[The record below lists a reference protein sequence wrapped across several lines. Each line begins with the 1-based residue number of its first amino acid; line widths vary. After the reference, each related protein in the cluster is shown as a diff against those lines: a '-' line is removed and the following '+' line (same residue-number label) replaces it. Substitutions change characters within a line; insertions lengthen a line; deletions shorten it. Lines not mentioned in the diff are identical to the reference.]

1 MCEGGGGEGGYN
13 VKGFQMMGAL
23 LDLQV
28 EHYNLEIYKIFLAK
42 LYNPD
47 FVNLPRM
54 QAHKNPF

>member
-1 MCEGGGGEGGYN
+1 
-13 VKGFQMMGAL
+13 MMGAL
-23 LDLQV
+23 LDLLV